1 MGFLFIIVLARQY
14 YNIPSG
20 LKYHGTAEKGIWALM
35 KFRGTTSQDQVFM
48 PFPPLEIRLFLS
60 FSWRDPESKAQLV
73 DCSTPLSSASAEMF
87 LS

>member
-1 MGFLFIIVLARQY
+1 MGFPFIIVLARQY

-20 LKYHGTAEKGIWALM
+20 LKYHGTAKGIQALM
-35 KFRGTTSQDQVFM
+35 KFRGTTSQDQIFI
-48 PFPPLEIRLFLS
+48 PFPPLAIGLFLS

-73 DCSTPLSSASAEMF
+73 GCSTPLSSASAEMF